1 MSWAEDDWTVG
12 LSGRSL
18 QKVKELQINQERLSR
33 ENKQKQLQLD
43 NIQISHEKQTVKY
56 EEVRGELQ
64 AVQRELQVVCEEAKL
79 AVTTSQRLTQEL
91 QTKQAQVCSLEGQL
105 DAARTLSNK
114 LTHEVKRLEAE
125 LERFQTSSRSADNTP
140 FSTPCWSTSSPWEQH
155 GSRKD
160 DRTGQREEAHSQS
173 LHIRQRLQFSDAP
186 PASSPRQPKTHPRSH
201 PSNQLDLFAPP
212 LAVFPW
218 ERDDPRPAARRPSP
232 SSPQT
237 PDILGHGPS
246 QHQALEREQ
255 ELRTQTEMTL
265 SQMQRQ
271 VSSLE
276 EELSV
281 KAVSLKSLQDEM
293 GQSKKKM
300 AATELSLQ
308 RAHNELGA
316 AHTRISQESERAS
329 GAEQRLK
336 QLQEELKCQRQNAES
351 SRLQHQQRT
360 KELEKQHQRDVL
372 ELQKE
377 KQSME
382 KQHQQEVHKCN
393 QELQQARTLHNALQA
408 QHDKLSVQQQT
419 LDKELGSLKEKVK
432 FTERQLQES
441 QKKEAQI
448 QDKLKEAMHN
458 AEGVAASLQQ
468 SKKKVRTLE
477 EEASR
482 LAEERAGALR
492 LLKELQEQKVTPPP
506 GYTLTVQAAPVG
518 QSISSQ
524 AFCLPTR
531 SSAHTK
537 RPVAPRVEQ
546 RKGEQEEVVQV
557 VASYPHDREPG
568 EGIDSEHIIPDSECS
583 HIEKDYEEK
592 DLFTLNREESD
603 RFILDSLTSKQS
615 IPTDDTQRENA
626 VLRSEL
632 HDMRAE
638 LQKRLEDLEAQ
649 RRAEVEAR
657 TRLKQLSRKQAS
669 QGAERE
675 EQDKQWKA
683 QVEKEKAEND
693 RLRTVLATLEADM
706 EREKEDEEKE
716 EQDGTKRAQEDR
728 ETEMMQLNF
737 QLKEQLSHLKVQL
750 ALEREGREQEKEERT
765 QITTKDREGKRELS
779 KKLEELTAELAE
791 LKRVRKEE
799 FVHEE
804 KFSASSPVTYLTLHN
819 DQLNFIVPDNKPSS
833 PEQHVLLCQSTNQH
847 NTLVSQATADLIQEE
862 RAAMRPQHLVLS
874 DEVTEMRDG
883 TLTHS
888 ELQKGESVISDLNR
902 EIERLR
908 KENAQETERANQF
921 QIKLTAL
928 QNQLTSQTQ
937 QLTLG
942 FEKQSQYISGL
953 LAELQEKDRALLGQ
967 KEELQRCKPALG
979 ALKDER
985 TGDDTRRRKK
995 EKVCEDRTEV
1005 ALDSVDSLVRQ
1016 TNAPTG
1022 NVITSSLLTNS
1033 DHHKHVAVTQVHDFV
1048 CSERTEYSQGSSIKA
1063 VCGQEEGQAQV
1074 IAPHLSLQRE
1084 NELLK
1089 QRTETRIL
1097 SDTTNLEPSDT
1108 PSRSITPSAS
1118 QDITSE
1124 TRRTENEVKDFE
1136 REEQQD
1142 GASQSLISH
1151 LQQQVVAQQRRLQEL
1166 SEVAQ
1171 QQAEELAIW
1180 RLACQPNSSSDQDQ
1194 LLPNSGDQSE
1204 MRPSHMTHTDNS
1216 LALVIRED
1224 EVLLSCSSNRLQGRM
1239 LSTSMQQKAPS
1250 ELSTNQPPADI
1261 NKGSEEESQ
1270 LSRTHSFL
1278 HNQLQTPPVQ
1288 RSQQHV
1294 TKDAAQRSDDE
1305 SSSLRAPKDL
1315 NMPKDSWTQTEESPR
1330 AAALESQCVY
1340 TQTQEEDHEE
1350 LVKASP
1356 TVSKVETS
1364 EGRELRDQ
1372 MLFSTSFPIPADPVR
1387 LAERIRRNRT
1397 QLSAAFDDT
1406 EYEPYGLP
1414 EVVMKGFADIPTGP
1428 SCPYIVRR
1436 GLLGTAVVPVT
1447 QKMNPEEETD

>member
-43 NIQISHEKQTVKY
+43 NIQISYEKQTVKY

-64 AVQRELQVVCEEAKL
+64 AVQRELQGVCDEAKL

-91 QTKQAQVCSLEGQL
+91 HTKQAQVCSLEGQL

-140 FSTPCWSTSSPWEQH
+140 FSTPCWSTSSPWDQH
-155 GSRKD
+155 GGRKD
-160 DRTGQREEAHSQS
+160 DRTGQREEAHSQA
-173 LHIRQRLQFSDAP
+173 LHIRQRLQFSDTP
-186 PASSPRQPKTHPRSH
+186 PASSPRQPKAHPRSH
-201 PSNQLDLFAPP
+201 PSDQSGPFATA

-237 PDILGHGPS
+237 PDILGHSPS
-246 QHQALEREQ
+246 QHQASEREQ
-255 ELRTQTEMTL
+255 EPKTQTEMTL
-265 SQMQRQ
+265 SRMQHQ

-281 KAVSLKSLQDEM
+281 KAQSLKSLQDEM
-293 GQSKKKM
+293 GRSKKKM

-308 RAHNELGA
+308 KAHNELGA

-360 KELEKQHQRDVL
+360 KDLEKQHQRDVL

-408 QHDKLSVQQQT
+408 QADKLSVQKQT

-441 QKKEAQI
+441 QKKEAEI
-448 QDKLKEAMHN
+448 QAKLKEAMHN

-524 AFCLPTR
+524 AFCLPSR

-546 RKGEQEEVVQV
+546 RKGEQEEVIQV

-632 HDMRAE
+632 HDLRAE

-669 QGAERE
+669 QGADRE

-693 RLRTVLATLEADM
+693 RLRKVLVTLEADM

-716 EQDGTKRAQEDR
+716 EQNGRKRVQEDR

-750 ALEREGREQEKEERT
+750 ALERKGREQEKEEGT
-765 QITTKDREGKRELS
+765 QTATKDREGKRELS

-791 LKRVRKEE
+791 LKCIRKEE
-799 FVHEE
+799 SEL
-804 KFSASSPVTYLTLHN
+804 SASSPVTYLTLHN
-819 DQLNFIVPDNKPSS
+819 DQLDFIVPDNKPSS
-833 PEQHVLLCQSTNQH
+833 PEQHVLLCQSTNQR

-862 RAAMRPQHLVLS
+862 RATMKPQHLVLS
-874 DEVTEMRDG
+874 DEVTAMRDG
-883 TLTHS
+883 TLTQS
-888 ELQKGESVISDLNR
+888 ELQRGESVISDLNR

-908 KENAQETERANQF
+908 KENVQETERANQF

-937 QLTLG
+937 QLTQG

-953 LAELQEKDRALLGQ
+953 LAELQEKDHALLSQ

-979 ALKDER
+979 ALKDET
-985 TGDDTRRRKK
+985 TGDDTTRRRKK
-995 EKVCEDRTEV
+995 EKVCLMDHEGRTEV

-1016 TNAPTG
+1016 TNPPTG

-1033 DHHKHVAVTQVHDFV
+1033 DHQKDVAVTQVNYFV
-1048 CSERTEYSQGSSIKA
+1048 CSEKTEDRQGSSIKA
-1063 VCGQEEGQAQV
+1063 VCGQEGQAQV
-1074 IAPHLSLQRE
+1074 IAPHLSLQLE

-1097 SDTTNLEPSDT
+1097 SDTTNLESSDT
-1108 PSRSITPSAS
+1108 LSRSILPSAS

-1124 TRRTENEVKDFE
+1124 TRRTEYEVKDFE
-1136 REEQQD
+1136 GEEQRD
-1142 GASQSLISH
+1142 GASKGLISH

-1166 SEVAQ
+1166 SVMAQ

-1194 LLPNSGDQSE
+1194 LLPNSGNQSE

-1239 LSTSMQQKAPS
+1239 LSTSMQQKMPS

-1270 LSRTHSFL
+1270 LSRTHSSL
-1278 HNQLQTPPVQ
+1278 HKRLQTPPVQ

-1294 TKDAAQRSDDE
+1294 TKDSAQSSDDG
-1305 SSSLRAPKDL
+1305 SSSLGAPKDL

-1330 AAALESQCVY
+1330 TAALESQCVY
-1340 TQTQEEDHEE
+1340 TQTQEEDHE
-1350 LVKASP
+1350 ASP

-1364 EGRELRDQ
+1364 EWREPRDQ

-1436 GLLGTAVVPVT
+1436 GLLGTTVVPVT
-1447 QKMNPEEETD
+1447 QKEMNPEEETD